1 MGLDMYLMNVRNEEK
16 IKAENFIEVGYWRK
30 ANQIHNW
37 FVKNVQGG
45 VDDCGYYGVTKEKL
59 EELLSTCKKVKE
71 SIKLVDGDIA
81 PIKMFQDGKLV
92 DTELQLKIIENT
104 SVAQQLLPTQLGF
117 FFGRT
122 DYDDGYLQ
130 DIENTIETLEEVLEE
145 TDFDTEIIVY
155 TSSW

>member
-59 EELLSTCKKVKE
+59 E
-71 SIKLVDGDIA
+71 
-81 PIKMFQDGKLV
+81 
-92 DTELQLKIIENT
+92 
-104 SVAQQLLPTQLGF
+104 
-117 FFGRT
+117 
-122 DYDDGYLQ
+122 
-130 DIENTIETLEEVLEE
+130 
-145 TDFDTEIIVY
+145 
-155 TSSW
+155 